1 MKSSKRCNDC
11 SNRNCGV
18 FTKDDTGR
26 YRHPKLVKQ
35 AIRAEK
41 SGTLTCFVPQKR
53 KVWKL
58 PDLVSKV
65 TINNPDN
72 PAIQL
77 LSFY

>member
-11 SNRNCGV
+11 SYRNCRV
-18 FTKDDTGR
+18 FTKDEKGR
-26 YRHPKLVKQ
+26 YRLSKLVKQ
-35 AIRAEK
+35 AIKAEK

-65 TINNPDN
+65 TVKNSDN